1 MLSLWL
7 RFYLNMKR
15 FLFICLL
22 YLISFSVLAQKVTI
36 KVSKTKNSG
45 LATWQII
52 DDQNTIVFSGTEY
65 LQNDTV
71 SFSLNANK
79 RYFLKISVSENNP
92 GSSICTLELNGE
104 PLLFI
109 KSDIG
114 EGNHLFPFFTGIKSI
129 DAKITGGTNSVISNF
144 PWQVYYI
151 SGKYLC
157 GGSIIGSNWVVTAAH
172 CTKNSTGGATPA
184 SQMFVRVGLNNPSN
198 TSEGKTYSVSE
209 AIVNEGY
216 NSQTYL
222 NDIALLRL
230 TDTINFANA
239 TPIKLVTTL
248 DAAKGAIDPGVMSW
262 VTGWGLTNVNP
273 EVFPTSLQKL
283 QLPIIS
289 DAQASTVWGTIP
301 ATDLM
306 AGYLNGN
313 KDACNGDSGGPLVV
327 PVFGEYKLAG
337 IVSWGSQ
344 NCNTY
349 GAYTSVSDMES
360 WIRTKTGIARN
371 FMPSSPVGDSL
382 ICQGIESSQYSVQPI
397 AGATAYEWNLL
408 PANAGVITG
417 NSQNASV
424 LWNIAYTGT
433 VSVILRVTINNK
445 VSDWSGLNVNIFLN
459 TKILSQ
465 SHDTIICAGQPVTF
479 NIIAEGHNLNYNW
492 SRNGQ
497 IVQSGS
503 SAVLNI
509 IAATTNDSGDYKCEV
524 SGSCGVL
531 VSNIIKLTVYPLTK
545 ITYISPNV
553 EVPFGNSVT
562 LEVNSDGHDL
572 SYQWQKDG
580 KVIDNSNTSQL
591 ILPALNANDIGL
603 YRTTVTGTCGVEISD
618 SIYVYVKKA
627 NSSSDPEVFLWPS
640 ITSGN
645 FTVALSTDALYNVQI
660 FSSMG
665 KKIRELKNCRYQT
678 SINISTI
685 AKGVYIVEVNNN
697 DFRKSI
703 KVIKE

>member
-1 MLSLWL
+1 
-7 RFYLNMKR
+7 MKS
-15 FLFICLL
+15 FLFIFLL
-22 YLISFSVLAQKVTI
+22 YLISFSVLSQKVTI

-45 LATWQII
+45 LASWQII
-52 DDQNTIVFSGTEY
+52 DDQNTTVFSGIED

-71 SFSLNANK
+71 TFSLNANK
-79 RYFLKISVSENNP
+79 RYFLKISVSENNNP
-92 GSSICTLELNGE
+92 GTSICTLDLDGE

-114 EGNHLFPFFTGIKSI
+114 KGDHLFPFFTGIKSI
-129 DAKITGGTNSVISNF
+129 NAKIAGGTDAVISDF

-151 SGKYLC
+151 SGNFRC
-157 GGSIIGSNWVVTAAH
+157 GGSIIGKTWVVTAAH

-184 SQMFVRVGLNNPSN
+184 SQMFIRVGLNDPSN
-198 TSEGKTYSVSE
+198 ANEGKTYSVSE

-216 NSQTYL
+216 DSQTLL

-239 TPIKLVTTL
+239 TPVKLVTTV

-262 VTGWGLTNVNP
+262 VTGWGLTHVNP
-273 EVFPTSLQKL
+273 EVFPTSLQKV

-306 AGYLNGN
+306 AGFLNGN

-337 IVSWGSQ
+337 IVSWGSP

-360 WIRTKTGIARN
+360 WIRSKTGIVRN
-371 FMPSSPVGDSL
+371 YLPPSPVGDSL
-382 ICQGIESSQYSVQPI
+382 ICQGTESSQYSVQPI
-397 AGATAYEWNLL
+397 AGATTYEWNLL

-417 NSQNASV
+417 NSENASV
-424 LWNIAYTGT
+424 IWNISYSGS
-433 VSVILRVTINNK
+433 VNVILRVTINNK

-465 SHDTIICAGQPVTF
+465 SHDTTICAGQPVTF
-479 NIIAEGHNLNYNW
+479 NINAEGHNLNFKWY
-492 SRNGQ
+492 RNGQ

-503 SAVLNI
+503 SAVLSI
-509 IAATTNDSGDYKCEV
+509 LAATTDDSGDYKCEV
-524 SGSCGVL
+524 SGSCGVV

-545 ITYISPNV
+545 ITFISPNV

-562 LEVNSDGHDL
+562 LEVNADGHDL
-572 SYQWQKDG
+572 MYQWQKDG
-580 KVIDNSNTSQL
+580 KVIDNSNTSQF
-591 ILPALNANDIGL
+591 ILTELNATDIGL
-603 YRTTVTGTCGVEISD
+603 YRTTVTGTCGVETSD

-640 ITSGN
+640 ITSED
-645 FTVALSTDALYNVQI
+645 FTVALSTDALYNIQI

-678 SINISTI
+678 SINISTV
-685 AKGVYIVEVNNN
+685 AKGVYIVEVDNN
-697 DFRKSI
+697 DFRRTV

>member
-1 MLSLWL
+1 
-7 RFYLNMKR
+7 MKS
-15 FLFICLL
+15 FLFIFLL
-22 YLISFSVLAQKVTI
+22 YLISFSVLSQKVTI

-52 DDQNTIVFSGTEY
+52 DDQNTTVFSGIED
-65 LQNDTV
+65 LQDDTV
-71 SFSLNANK
+71 TFSLNANK
-79 RYFLKISVSENNP
+79 RYFLKISVSENNNP
-92 GSSICTLELNGE
+92 GTSICTLDLDGE

-114 EGNHLFPFFTGIKSI
+114 KGDHLFPFFTGIKSI
-129 DAKITGGTNSVISNF
+129 NAKIAGGTDAVISDF

-151 SGKYLC
+151 SGNYRC
-157 GGSIIGSNWVVTAAH
+157 GGSIISKNWVVTAAH

-184 SQMFVRVGLNNPSN
+184 SQMFIRVGLNDPSN
-198 TSEGKTYSVSE
+198 DNEGKTYSVSE

-216 NSQTYL
+216 DSQTLL

-239 TPIKLVTTL
+239 TPIKLVTTV
-248 DAAKGAIDPGVMSW
+248 DASKGAIDPGVMSW
-262 VTGWGLTNVNP
+262 VTGWGLTHVNP
-273 EVFPTSLQKL
+273 EVFPTSLQKV

-289 DAQASTVWGTIP
+289 DEQASTVWGTIP
-301 ATDLM
+301 TTDLM

-337 IVSWGSQ
+337 IVSWGSP

-360 WIRTKTGIARN
+360 WIRSKTGIVRN
-371 FMPSSPVGDSL
+371 YMPPSPVGDSL
-382 ICQGIESSQYSVQPI
+382 ICQGTESSQYSIQPV

-417 NSQNASV
+417 NSENASV
-424 LWNIAYTGT
+424 LWNIGYSGS
-433 VSVILRVTINNK
+433 VNVILRVTINNM

-465 SHDTIICAGQPVTF
+465 LHDTTICAGQPVTF
-479 NIIAEGHNLNYNW
+479 NINAEGHNLNYKW

-503 SAVLNI
+503 SAVLSI
-509 IAATTNDSGDYKCEV
+509 LAATTDDSGDYKCEV
-524 SGSCGVL
+524 SGSCGVV

-545 ITYISPNV
+545 ITFISPNV

-562 LEVNSDGHDL
+562 LEVNADGHDL
-572 SYQWQKDG
+572 MYQWQKDG
-580 KVIDNSNTSQL
+580 KVIDNSNTSQF
-591 ILPALNANDIGL
+591 ILPELNATDIGL
-603 YRTTVTGTCGVEISD
+603 YRTTVTGTCGVETSD

-627 NSSSDPEVFLWPS
+627 NPSSDPEVFLWPS
-640 ITSGN
+640 ITSED
-645 FTVALSTDALYNVQI
+645 FTVALSTDALYNIQI

-678 SINISTI
+678 SINISTV
-685 AKGVYIVEVNNN
+685 AKGVYIVEVDNN
-697 DFRKSI
+697 DFRRTV

>member
-1 MLSLWL
+1 
-7 RFYLNMKR
+7 MKS
-15 FLFICLL
+15 FLFIFLL
-22 YLISFSVLAQKVTI
+22 YLISFSVSSQKVTI
-36 KVSKTKNSG
+36 KISKAKNSG

-52 DDQNTIVFSGTEY
+52 DDQNTTVFSGIED
-65 LQNDTV
+65 LQDDTV
-71 SFSLNANK
+71 TFSLNANK
-79 RYFLKISVSENNP
+79 RYFLKISVSQNNNP
-92 GSSICTLELNGE
+92 GTSICTLDLDGE

-114 EGNHLFPFFTGIKSI
+114 KGDHLFPFFTGIKSI
-129 DAKITGGTNSVISNF
+129 NAKIAGGTDAVISDF

-151 SGKYLC
+151 SGNFRC
-157 GGSIIGSNWVVTAAH
+157 GGSIISKNWVVTAAH

-184 SQMFVRVGLNNPSN
+184 SQMFIRVGLNDPSN
-198 TSEGKTYSVSE
+198 ANEGKTYSVSE

-216 NSQTYL
+216 DSQTLL

-239 TPIKLVTTL
+239 TPIKLVTTV

-262 VTGWGLTNVNP
+262 VTGWGLTHVNP
-273 EVFPTSLQKL
+273 EVFPTSLQKV

-289 DAQASTVWGTIP
+289 DAQASSVWGTIP

-360 WIRTKTGIARN
+360 WIRSKTGIVRN
-371 FMPSSPVGDSL
+371 YMPSSPVGDSL
-382 ICQGIESSQYSVQPI
+382 ICQGTESSQYSIQPI
-397 AGATAYEWNLL
+397 AGATTYEWNLL

-417 NSQNASV
+417 NSENASV
-424 LWNIAYTGT
+424 LWNIGYSGS
-433 VSVILRVTINNK
+433 VNVILRVTINSM

-465 SHDTIICAGQPVTF
+465 SHDTTICAGQPVTF
-479 NIIAEGHNLNYNW
+479 NINAEGHNLNYKW

-503 SAVLNI
+503 SEVLSI
-509 IAATTNDSGDYKCEV
+509 LAATTDDSGDYKCEV
-524 SGSCGVL
+524 SGSCGVV
-531 VSNIIKLTVYPLTK
+531 VSSIIKLTVYPLTK
-545 ITYISPNV
+545 ITFISPNV

-562 LEVNSDGHDL
+562 LEVNADGHDL
-572 SYQWQKDG
+572 MYQWQKDG
-580 KVIDNSNTSQL
+580 KVIDNSNTSQF
-591 ILPALNANDIGL
+591 ILNELNATDIGL
-603 YRTTVTGTCGVEISD
+603 YRTTVTGTCGVETSD

-640 ITSGN
+640 ITSED
-645 FTVALSTDALYNVQI
+645 FTVALSTDALYNIQI

-678 SINISTI
+678 SINISTV
-685 AKGVYIVEVNNN
+685 AKGVYIVEVDNN
-697 DFRKSI
+697 DFRRTV

>member
-1 MLSLWL
+1 
-7 RFYLNMKR
+7 MKR
-15 FLFICLL
+15 FLFIFLL
-22 YLISFSVLAQKVTI
+22 YLISFSVLSQKVTI
-36 KVSKTKNSG
+36 RVSKTKNSG
-45 LATWQII
+45 LTAWQIF
-52 DDQNTIVFSGTEY
+52 DDQNTTVFSGVEY

-71 SFSLNANK
+71 TLSLNADK
-79 RYFLKISVSENNP
+79 HYFLKISVSEINNP
-92 GSSICTLELNGE
+92 GASICTLELNEE
-104 PLLFI
+104 PLLLI

-114 EGNHLFPFFTGIKSI
+114 KGDHLFPFFTGIRSI
-129 DAKITGGTNSVISNF
+129 NAKIAGGINTVISDF

-151 SGKYLC
+151 SGNYRC
-157 GGSIIGSNWVVTAAH
+157 GGSIIGDSWVVTAAH

-198 TSEGKTYSVSE
+198 ANEGKTYSVSE

-216 NSQTYL
+216 DSQTLL

-230 TDTINFANA
+230 TDTINFVNA
-239 TPIKLVTTL
+239 TPIKLLTTV

-273 EVFPTSLQKL
+273 EVFPTSLQKV

-337 IVSWGSQ
+337 IVSWGSP

-371 FMPSSPVGDSL
+371 YMPPSPVGDSL
-382 ICQGIESSQYSVQPI
+382 ICQGTESSQYSIQPV
-397 AGATAYEWNLL
+397 AGATAYEWNIL

-417 NSQNASV
+417 NSENASV
-424 LWNIAYTGT
+424 LWNIGYSGS
-433 VSVILRVTINNK
+433 VNVILRVTINNK
-445 VSDWSGLNVNIFLN
+445 VSDWTGINVNIFLN
-459 TKILSQ
+459 TKILGQ
-465 SHDTIICAGQPVTF
+465 SHDTTICAGQPVTF
-479 NIIAEGHNLNYNW
+479 NINAEGHNLNYNW
-492 SRNGQ
+492 FRNGQ
-497 IVQSGS
+497 TVQSGS
-503 SAVLNI
+503 SAVLSI
-509 IAATTNDSGDYKCEV
+509 SAATTNDSGDYKCEV

-545 ITYISPNV
+545 ITFISPNA
-553 EVPFGNSVT
+553 EVPFGNNVT
-562 LEVNSDGHDL
+562 LEVNADGHDL

-580 KVIDNSNTSQL
+580 NLIDNSNTSQL
-591 ILPALNANDIGL
+591 LLPDLNATDIGL

-618 SIYVYVKKA
+618 SIYLYVKKA
-627 NSSSDPEVFLWPS
+627 NYSSDPEVFLWPS
-640 ITSGN
+640 ITSEN
-645 FTVALSTDALYNVQI
+645 LTVALSSDALYNVQI

-678 SINISTI
+678 SINISTV
-685 AKGVYIVEVNNN
+685 AKGVYIVEVYNN

>member
-1 MLSLWL
+1 
-7 RFYLNMKR
+7 MKR
-15 FLFICLL
+15 FLFIFLL
-22 YLISFSVLAQKVTI
+22 YLISLSVLAQKVTI
-36 KVSKTKNSG
+36 RVSKTKNSG
-45 LATWQII
+45 LTAWQII
-52 DDQNTIVFSGTEY
+52 DDQNITVFSGVEY

-71 SFSLNANK
+71 TFSLDAN
-79 RYFLKISVSENNP
+79 RHYFLKISVSEINNP
-92 GSSICTLELNGE
+92 GTSICTLELNEE
-104 PLLFI
+104 PLLLI

-114 EGNHLFPFFTGIKSI
+114 KGDHLFPFFTGIRSI
-129 DAKITGGTNSVISNF
+129 NAKIAGGINTLISDF

-151 SGKYLC
+151 SGNYRC

-172 CTKNSTGGATPA
+172 CTKNSSGGATPA

-198 TSEGKTYSVSE
+198 ANEGKTYSVSE
-209 AIVNEGY
+209 AIVNEGFD
-216 NSQTYL
+216 SQTLL

-230 TDTINFANA
+230 TDTINFVNA
-239 TPIKLVTTL
+239 TPIKLLTTV

-273 EVFPTSLQKL
+273 EVFPTSLQKV

-289 DAQASTVWGTIP
+289 DEQASTVWGTIP

-371 FMPSSPVGDSL
+371 YMPPSPVGDSL
-382 ICQGIESSQYSVQPI
+382 ICQGTESSQYSIQPV
-397 AGATAYEWNLL
+397 AGATAYEWNIL

-417 NSQNASV
+417 NSENASV
-424 LWNIAYTGT
+424 LWNIGYSGS
-433 VSVILRVTINNK
+433 VNVILRVTINNK
-445 VSDWSGLNVNIFLN
+445 VSDWTGINVNIFLN
-459 TKILSQ
+459 TKILGQ
-465 SHDTIICAGQPVTF
+465 SHDTTICAGQPVTF
-479 NIIAEGHNLNYNW
+479 NINAEGHNLNYNW
-492 SRNGQ
+492 FRNGQ

-503 SAVLNI
+503 SAVLSI
-509 IAATTNDSGDYKCEV
+509 SAATTNDSGDYKCEV

-545 ITYISPNV
+545 ITFISPNV

-562 LEVNSDGHDL
+562 LEVNADGHGL

-580 KVIDNSNTSQL
+580 NLIDNSNTSQL
-591 ILPALNANDIGL
+591 LLPDLNATDIGL

-627 NSSSDPEVFLWPS
+627 NYSSDPEVFLWPS
-640 ITSGN
+640 ITSEDL
-645 FTVALSTDALYNVQI
+645 TVALSSDALYNVQI

-678 SINISTI
+678 SINISTV
-685 AKGVYIVEVNNN
+685 AKGVYIVEVYNN

>member
-1 MLSLWL
+1 
-7 RFYLNMKR
+7 MKS

-36 KVSKTKNSG
+36 KITQAKNPG
-45 LATWQII
+45 LTAWEII
-52 DDQNTIVFSGTEY
+52 DNQNITAYSGVEF
-65 LQNDTV
+65 LNNDSDT
-71 SFSLNANK
+71 FSLEANK
-79 RYFLKISVSENNP
+79 YYFLKVSVSEKINP
-92 GSSICTLELNGE
+92 DTNLCSLSLNGE
-104 PLLFI
+104 PILFI

-114 EGNHLFPFFTGIKSI
+114 KGDHLYPFFTGVKALN
-129 DAKITGGTNSVISNF
+129 AKITGGESTLISKY
-144 PWQVYYI
+144 PWQVYFI
-151 SGKYLC
+151 SGDYRC
-157 GGSIIGSNWVVTAAH
+157 GGSIISNKWIVTAAH
-172 CTKNSTGGATPA
+172 CTFDDAGTAIPSSK
-184 SQMFVRVGLNNPSN
+184 MFVQVGANNPVNNSL
-198 TSEGKTYSVSE
+198 EGKTYAVSQ
-209 AIVNEGY
+209 AIVNSGF
-216 NSQTYL
+216 NSQTLL
-222 NDIALLRL
+222 NDIALLKL
-230 TDTINFANA
+230 ADTINFTNA
-239 TPIKLVTTL
+239 TPIKLVTTD
-248 DAAKGAIDPGVMSW
+248 DAAAGATVPGIMSW
-262 VTGWGLTNVNP
+262 VTGWGLTHVSP
-273 EVFPTSLQKL
+273 QVFPTALQEV

-289 DAQASTVWGTIP
+289 NAQASTVWGTIP

-371 FMPSSPVGDSL
+371 YMPPSPVGDSL

-397 AGATAYEWNLL
+397 EGATAYEWNLL

-424 LWNIAYTGT
+424 LWNIGYTGS
-433 VSVILRVTINNK
+433 VDVILRVTINNK

-479 NIIAEGHNLNYNW
+479 NINVEGHNLNYNW

-503 SAVLNI
+503 SAALNI
-509 IAATTNDSGDYKCEV
+509 KASTTNDSGDYECEV

-553 EVPFGNSVT
+553 EVSFGNSVT
-562 LEVNSDGHDL
+562 LEVTSEGHDL

-591 ILPALNANDIGL
+591 VLPDLNATDIGL
-603 YRTTVTGTCGVEISD
+603 YRTTVTGTCGVEVSD
-618 SIYVYVKKA
+618 SIYVYGKKA
-627 NSSSDPEVFLWPS
+627 NSSEDPEVYLWPS

>member
-1 MLSLWL
+1 
-7 RFYLNMKR
+7 MKR

-22 YLISFSVLAQKVTI
+22 YLISFSILAQKVTI

-45 LATWQII
+45 LTAWQII
-52 DDQNTIVFSGTEY
+52 DDQNIIVFSGTEY

-79 RYFLKISVSENNP
+79 RYFLKISVSGNNNP

-114 EGNHLFPFFTGIKSI
+114 EGDHLFPFFTGIRSI
-129 DAKITGGTNSVISNF
+129 NAKITGGTNSVISDF

-151 SGKYLC
+151 SGNYRC

-172 CTKNSTGGATPA
+172 CTKSSTGSAIPA

-198 TSEGKTYSVSE
+198 TNEGKSYSVSE
-209 AIVNEGY
+209 AIVNESY
-216 NSQTYL
+216 NSQTLL

-230 TDTINFANA
+230 SDTINFANA

-553 EVPFGNSVT
+553 EVSFGNSVT
-562 LEVNSDGHDL
+562 LEVTSEGHDL